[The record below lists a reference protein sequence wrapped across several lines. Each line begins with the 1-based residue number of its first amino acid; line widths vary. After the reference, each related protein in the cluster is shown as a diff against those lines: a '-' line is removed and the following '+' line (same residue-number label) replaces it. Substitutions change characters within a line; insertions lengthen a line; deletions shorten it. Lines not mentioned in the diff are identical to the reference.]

1 MGSTNRTIAAKLS
14 PAEIPDP
21 DEAREGKFA
30 FHSGGGS
37 ADTTREVSGGEL
49 GNRRKRF
56 PPAREAAMSPT
67 DRCDEVIRLI
77 DGVLDEDDEA
87 AEVESS
93 ANHDPPEIESVRGQ
107 WGVYYLRPS
116 TV

>member
-1 MGSTNRTIAAKLS
+1 
-14 PAEIPDP
+14 
-21 DEAREGKFA
+21 
-30 FHSGGGS
+30 
-37 ADTTREVSGGEL
+37 
-49 GNRRKRF
+49 
-56 PPAREAAMSPT
+56 MSPT

-93 ANHDPPEIESVRGQ
+93 ANDDPPEIESVRGQ